1 MDGQAAAAGGRRV
14 TAPPVVETASG
25 RVAGSREAGA
35 LVFRGIPYGAPT
47 SGDRRFRPPEPP
59 EPWTVVRQVTGFGP
73 SCPPTLTDADR
84 AHFAGSPTWR
94 EYAGYDRDLPFSE
107 DCLRLN
113 VWTPALDEG
122 RRPVLVWLH
131 GGGFSWGSGSSG
143 LTSGDALARR
153 HGLVVVSVNHRLGIL
168 GYLHL
173 AAAAGRE
180 WAGSGVAGLL
190 DLELALEWVRDHIGA
205 FGGDPGNVTI
215 GGHSGGGAKVACL
228 LALRSARGLFRR
240 AIIQSGPVLLRT
252 VDDLEAEETA
262 SRVLVES
269 GGVARL
275 RRLSVAELTALG
287 AAYRFRPVVDRLHLT
302 EHPFDPVAAPA
313 AAGVPLLIGT
323 TADDTALF
331 KYDSE
336 PGFASLDETGLRERV
351 ATHDSARFGPRS
363 EQVIAAF
370 SARRPDAS
378 AAELLVAISS
388 ARLRERTALVV
399 GRKLAGSDAPVFS
412 YRFDY
417 TAPMPAD
424 TAFAGRPMSP
434 HGLELP
440 FVFDNAHRTPFAGL
454 DPQRIALAQEMS
466 SRWAA
471 FAATGVPGAGW
482 PAYDPQRRATLVFD
496 RRTAVVDDP
505 DRPERELLA
514 SAAVVPETTRRL
526 RERDR
531 HPV

>member
-1 MDGQAAAAGGRRV
+1 M
-14 TAPPVVETASG
+14 TTPPVVETASG
-25 RVAGSREAGA
+25 RLAGSRDAGA
-35 LVFRGIPYGAPT
+35 LVFRGIPYGAPA

-59 EPWTVVRQVTGFGP
+59 EPWTLVRPASALGP
-73 SCPPTLTDADR
+73 SCPPTLTEADR
-84 AHFAGSPTWR
+84 THFRRSATWR

-131 GGGFSWGSGSSG
+131 GGGFSWGSGASR

-173 AAAAGRE
+173 AAAAGRD

-190 DLELALEWVRDHIGA
+190 DLRLALEWVRDQIGS

-215 GGHSGGGAKVACL
+215 AGHSGGGAKVACL
-228 LALRSARGLFRR
+228 LALPSARGLFRR

-262 SRVLVES
+262 SRVLVEA

-275 RRLSVAELTALG
+275 RRLSVAELTRLG
-287 AAYRFRPVVDRLHLT
+287 ASYRFRPVVDRLHMT
-302 EHPFDPVAAPA
+302 EHPFDPVAAA
-313 AAGVPLLIGT
+313 SAAGVSLLIGT

-331 KYDSE
+331 KFDSDPE
-336 PGFASLDETGLRERV
+336 FGSLDEAGLRERV
-351 ATHDSARFGPRS
+351 ASHHSTGFGDDADR
-363 EQVIAAF
+363 VIAAF
-370 SARRPDAS
+370 SGEWRGAS
-378 AAELLVAISS
+378 AEELLVAISS
-388 ARLRERTALVV
+388 ARLRERTARVV
-399 GRKLAGSDAPVFS
+399 ERKLAQSDAPVFS

-417 TAPMPAD
+417 AAPMPD
-424 TAFAGRPMSP
+424 DSAFPGRAMSP

-440 FVFDNAHRTPFAGL
+440 FVFDIAHRTPFAGS
-454 DPQRIALAQEMS
+454 DPLRVSLAHEMS

-471 FAATGVPGAGW
+471 FAATGAPGEGW
-482 PAYDPQRRATLVFD
+482 PAYDLRRRTTLVFD
-496 RRTAVVDDP
+496 RHTAVVDDP
-505 DRPERELLA
+505 DLAERELLA
-514 SAAVVPETTRRL
+514 SAAAVPETPRRL

>member
-1 MDGQAAAAGGRRV
+1 M
-14 TAPPVVETASG
+14 TSAPVAETAYG
-25 RVAGSREAGA
+25 RVAGRRDGGA

-59 EPWTVVRQVTGFGP
+59 EPWTLVRPAAAFGP
-73 SCPPTLTDADR
+73 SSPPTLTDADR
-84 AHFAGSPTWR
+84 VHFARSPTWR

-107 DCLRLN
+107 DCLRVN

-122 RRPVLVWLH
+122 RRPVVVWLH
-131 GGGFSWGSGSSG
+131 GGGFSWGSGSSP

-173 AAAAGRE
+173 AAAAGRD

-190 DLELALEWVRDHIGA
+190 DLKLALEWVRENIGA

-215 GGHSGGGAKVACL
+215 AGHSGGGAKVACL
-228 LALRSARGLFRR
+228 LALPSARGLFRR

-275 RRLSVAELTALG
+275 RRLSVGELTRLG
-287 AAYRFRPVVDRLHLT
+287 ASYRFRPVVERVHMT
-302 EHPFDPVAAPA
+302 EHPFDPVAAA
-313 AAGVPLLIGT
+313 SADGVPLLIGT
-323 TADDTALF
+323 TADETALF
-331 KYDSE
+331 KFDSE
-336 PGFASLDETGLRERV
+336 PDFGSLDEPGLRERV
-351 ATHDSARFGPRS
+351 ASHHSTGFGDDADR
-363 EQVIAAF
+363 VIAAF
-370 SARRPDAS
+370 TGQRPGAS
-378 AAELLVAISS
+378 AEELLVAISS
-388 ARLRERTALVV
+388 ARLRDRTAAVV
-399 GRKLAGSDAPVFS
+399 GRKLAGSDAPVFG

-417 TAPMPAD
+417 GAPMPGD
-424 TAFAGRPMSP
+424 TAFPGRVMAQ

-440 FVFDNAHRTPFAGL
+440 FVFDIAHRTPLAGT
-454 DPQRIALAQEMS
+454 DPLRVALAQEMS
-466 SRWAA
+466 RRWAA
-471 FAATGVPGAGW
+471 FAATGVPGEGW
-482 PAYDPQRRATLVFD
+482 PAYDLRRRTTLVFD

-505 DRPERELLA
+505 DRAERELLA
-514 SAAVVPETTRRL
+514 SATAVPENPRRL